1 MPQDTTKRPLWS
13 AYANTLI
20 NRLRKRHGAPVA
32 QDVDEPSELDILF
45 QKFEGPE
52 SAERFADP
60 IEAPSRY
67 VPARKL
73 LAAIRLAATIGSPD
87 VERDACHC
95 GALTVISGIREE
107 DLDTLRETIKD
118 VFPARCQVIGPDM
131 TEGSLARNAQGR
143 FSRIVAEN
151 LDRIEPMLILQT
163 EGIVL
168 PAALDIIVPIPLRM
182 SPVTHHVLLKFL
194 EAGHLSNQMI
204 DAKSPGA
211 ALPSEAAIR
220 NLGTVEIC
228 AALRA
233 PDLAQ
238 AVERLGRLACR
249 DQHGSAPRL
258 EDMRADSAAITAA
271 RRIVADLQDWQVGK
285 TKWHEISHSL
295 LLYGTPGTGKSWLA
309 RAMANSAGVSLAT
322 GSFGTWQAA
331 GHLGDMLREMTA
343 TFAEARRK
351 APCILVIDEIDA
363 VGSRA
368 DPDRHAS
375 NYRTQVITSFL
386 TELDK
391 IGHEEGVVVVGTC
404 NYIDR
409 IDPAVL
415 RSGRMDVKIEV
426 PLPDADAIFE
436 ILRCHLSEDMAAHE
450 LRSLS
455 RRAVGKSAADIDA
468 AIRAARSDARH
479 ARMRLV
485 LPLLESRLGIDPAS
499 ETRDQIWRTAVHEAG
514 HAIVAHALRI
524 GEVENILIA
533 GDGGKVSCRLHP
545 NEGKLADITARI
557 AWFMAGR
564 AAERLIL
571 GEISAGAGGS
581 ATSDLAQATRAAIDI
596 EATYGLGLQGPVWHA
611 NPDAAHLSTPAIRDR
626 ARQHI
631 TRAEDN
637 ATRIL
642 KLNLHVVDTLARH
655 LVERRFLKTRTIA
668 RLLKG
673 VTTDVGEASCHGPP
687 GGP

>member
-1 MPQDTTKRPLWS
+1 MPQETTKRPVWS
-13 AYANTLI
+13 AYADTLI
-20 NRLRKRHGAPVA
+20 KRLRKRHGVTLA
-32 QDVDEPSELDILF
+32 QDDDEPSELDILF

-52 SAERFADP
+52 PAERFADP
-60 IEAPSRY
+60 IDAPSRY

-87 VERDACHC
+87 AERDASHY

-107 DLDTLRETIKD
+107 DLDTFSDTIKD
-118 VFPARCQVIGPDM
+118 VFPACWQIIEPDM

-151 LDRIEPMLILQT
+151 LDRNEPMLILQT

-168 PAALDIIVPIPLRM
+168 PAALDIIVPVSLRM

-194 EAGHLSNQMI
+194 EASHVLNRMV
-204 DAKSPGA
+204 DAEDPSV
-211 ALPSEAAIR
+211 ALPPEALLR
-220 NLGTVEIC
+220 NLGSVEIC

-238 AVERLGRLACR
+238 AVQRLGRLARR
-249 DQHGSAPRL
+249 DHPGSTPRL
-258 EDMRADSAAITAA
+258 EDMRGDSAAVTAA
-271 RRIVADLQDWQVGK
+271 RRIVADLLDWQAGT

-295 LLYGTPGTGKSWLA
+295 LLYGLPGTGKSWLA

-331 GHLGDMLREMTA
+331 GHLGDMLREMTT

-368 DPDRHAS
+368 DRDRHAS
-375 NYRTQVITSFL
+375 NYRTQVITTFL

-391 IGHEEGVVVVGTC
+391 IAHEEGVVVVGTC

-415 RSGRMDVKIEV
+415 RPGRMDVKIEV

-436 ILRCHLSEDMAAHE
+436 ILRYHLSEELAAPE

-479 ARMRLV
+479 ARERRF
-485 LPLLESRLGIDPAS
+485 LPHLESRLGIGPAN

-524 GEVENILIA
+524 GEVQSILIS
-533 GDGGKVSCRLHP
+533 GDGGKVSCRLQP
-545 NEGKLADITARI
+545 NEGKLADIMARI
-557 AWFMAGR
+557 AWLMAGR
-564 AAERLIL
+564 AAERLVL
-571 GEISAGAGGS
+571 GEISAGAGGP

-611 NPDAAHLSTPAIRDR
+611 NPDAAHLATPAIRDR

-631 TRAEDN
+631 TRAE
-637 ATRIL
+637 AHAAKIL
-642 KLNLHVVDTLARH
+642 KLNLDVMDTLARH
-655 LVERRFLKTRTIA
+655 LVEQRSLKTDTIT
-668 RLLKG
+668 RLLEG
-673 VTTDVGEASCHGPP
+673 VTAHVGAASCNDTPSAS
-687 GGP
+687 